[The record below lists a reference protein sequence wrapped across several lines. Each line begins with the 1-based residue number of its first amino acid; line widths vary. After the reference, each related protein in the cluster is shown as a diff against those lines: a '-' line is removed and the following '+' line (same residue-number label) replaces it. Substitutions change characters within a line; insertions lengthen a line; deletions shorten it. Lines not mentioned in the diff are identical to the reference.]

1 MLWQVPHDVSLTIHQ
16 YMKKV
21 VLAYSGGLDT
31 SYCVVY
37 LTRELGLEVHTVIVN
52 SGGFSE
58 EELAAIEKRAY
69 ELGSAKHEVIDVTQR
84 FYHDCLRYLIFG
96 NVLKNDTYPL
106 SVSAERMFQS
116 LALAEYAREH
126 RADYIAHGSTGA
138 GNDQVRFDVA
148 FSVISP
154 ATEIITPI
162 RDQQLSRQAEIDF
175 LNQHGFEM
183 SWEKAKYSINK
194 GIWGTSVG
202 GVETLTSDK
211 ALPESAY
218 PTPLSATE
226 PVNIEITFEQGEP
239 VALNG
244 KTMAPVALIQAL
256 NELAGQYAIGRDTH
270 VGDTILGIKGRVGFE
285 APAPLILLKAHHLL
299 EKHTS
304 SRWQLLHKDYIA
316 NWYGTL
322 LHEAQYLDPV
332 MRDFEAFLAS
342 SQERVSG
349 KVFVTLKPYRFEL
362 QGVDSKYDMMR
373 SKVATYGEEN
383 NAWDGRDAKGF
394 IKIFSNQLRIH
405 SSFND
410 EN

>member
-1 MLWQVPHDVSLTIHQ
+1 
-16 YMKKV
+16 MKKV

-31 SYCVVY
+31 SFCAVY

-69 ELGSAKHEVIDVTQR
+69 ELGSSKHEVIDVTQR

-126 RADYIAHGSTGA
+126 QADYIAHGSTGA

-154 ATEIITPI
+154 NTEIITPI
-162 RDQQLSRQAEIDF
+162 RDLKLSRQAEIDF

-202 GVETLTSDK
+202 GVETLTSNQ

-218 PTPLSATE
+218 PTQISETE
-226 PVNIEITFEQGEP
+226 PASIEITFEKGEP

-244 KTMAPVALIQAL
+244 ELMDPVALIQAL
-256 NELAGQYAIGRDTH
+256 NELAGTYAIGRDTH

-304 SRWQLLHKDYIA
+304 SRWQLLHKDYVA

-332 MRDFEAFLAS
+332 MRDFEAFLTS

-349 KVFVTLKPYRFEL
+349 KVFVTLKPYQFEL
-362 QGVDSKYDMMR
+362 QGIESKYDMMR

-383 NAWDGRDAKGF
+383 DAWDGRDAKGF

>member
-1 MLWQVPHDVSLTIHQ
+1 
-16 YMKKV
+16 MKKKAI
-21 VLAYSGGLDT
+21 LAYSGGLDT
-31 SYCVVY
+31 SFCAVY
-37 LTRELGLEVHTVIVN
+37 LSRDLDLEVHTVIVN
-52 SGGFSE
+52 SGGFTA

-69 ELGSAKHEVIDVTQR
+69 ELGSVKHEVIDVTTR
-84 FYHDCLRYLIFG
+84 FYQDCLRYLLFG

-116 LALAEYAREH
+116 LAIAEYARANE
-126 RADYIAHGSTGA
+126 ADYIVHGSTGA
-138 GNDQVRFDVA
+138 GNDQVRFDMA
-148 FSVISP
+148 FAVIAP
-154 ATEIITPI
+154 KTEVLTPI
-162 RDQQLSRQAEIDF
+162 RDLKLSRQAEIEY
-175 LNQHGFEM
+175 LQKQGFEM

-202 GVETLTSDK
+202 GVETLTSHE

-218 PTPLSATE
+218 PSQLQRQDSE
-226 PVNIEITFEQGEP
+226 RVEITFEKGEP

-244 KTMAPVALIQAL
+244 ETLEPVALIQKL
-256 NELAGQYAIGRDTH
+256 NELGAAFAVGRDIH

-285 APAPLILLKAHHLL
+285 APAPLILIKAHHLL

-304 SRWQLLHKDYIA
+304 TRWQLLHKDYIA

-332 MRDFEAFLAS
+332 MRDMEAFLIS
-342 SQERVSG
+342 SQNHVSG
-349 KVFVTLKPYRFEL
+349 KVFVQLKPYQFDL
-362 QGVDSKYDMMR
+362 LGVESKYDMMQ

-383 NAWDGRDAKGF
+383 NAWDARDARGF
-394 IKIFSNQLRIH
+394 IKIFGNQLKI
-405 SSFND
+405 SASLND

>member
-1 MLWQVPHDVSLTIHQ
+1 
-16 YMKKV
+16 MKKV

-37 LTRELGLEVHTVIVN
+37 LTKELGLEVHTVIVN
-52 SGGFSE
+52 SGGFSA
-58 EELAAIEKRAY
+58 EELQSIEKRAY
-69 ELGSAKHEVIDVTQR
+69 ELGSSKHEVINVTER
-84 FYHDCLRYLIFG
+84 FYQDCLRYLIFG
-96 NVLKNDTYPL
+96 NILKNDTYPL

-126 RADYIAHGSTGA
+126 KADYIAHGSTGA

-154 ATEIITPI
+154 NTEIITPI
-162 RDQQLSRQAEIDF
+162 RDLKLSRQAEIDF

-202 GVETLTSDK
+202 GVETLTSNQ

-218 PTPLSATE
+218 PTQISATE
-226 PVNIEITFEQGEP
+226 PTSVEITFEKGEP

-244 KTMAPVALIQAL
+244 KTMNPVELIQAL
-256 NELAGQYAIGRDTH
+256 NELAGTYAIGRDTH

-332 MRDFEAFLAS
+332 MRDMEAFLTS

-349 KVFVTLKPYRFEL
+349 KVFVTLKPYQFEL
-362 QGVDSKYDMMR
+362 QGIESKYDMMR

-383 NAWDGRDAKGF
+383 DAWDGRDAKGF

>member
-1 MLWQVPHDVSLTIHQ
+1 
-16 YMKKV
+16 MKKV

-52 SGGFSE
+52 SGGFSQ

-69 ELGSAKHEVIDVTQR
+69 ELGSTKHEVIDVTER

-96 NVLKNDTYPL
+96 NILKNDTYPL

-126 RADYIAHGSTGA
+126 KADYIAHGSTGA

-154 ATEIITPI
+154 NTEIITPI
-162 RDQQLSRQAEIDF
+162 RDLKLSRQAEIDF

-202 GVETLTSDK
+202 GVETLTSNQ

-218 PTPLSATE
+218 PTQISATE
-226 PVNIEITFEQGEP
+226 PTSIEITFEKGEP

-244 KTMAPVALIQAL
+244 KAMKPVQLIQEL
-256 NELAGQYAIGRDTH
+256 NEMAGKYAIGRDTH

-285 APAPLILLKAHHLL
+285 APAPLILLKGHHLL

-332 MRDFEAFLAS
+332 MRDMEAFLAS

-349 KVFVTLKPYRFEL
+349 KVFVTLKPYQFEL
-362 QGVDSKYDMMR
+362 QGIESKYDMMR

-383 NAWDGRDAKGF
+383 DAWDGRDAKGF

>member
-1 MLWQVPHDVSLTIHQ
+1 
-16 YMKKV
+16 MKKV

-202 GVETLTSDK
+202 GVETLTSDQ

-244 KTMAPVALIQAL
+244 KAMAPVALIQTL

>member
-1 MLWQVPHDVSLTIHQ
+1 
-16 YMKKV
+16 MKKV

-58 EELAAIEKRAY
+58 EELTAIEKRAY
-69 ELGSAKHEVIDVTQR
+69 ELGSTKHEVIDVTQR
-84 FYHDCLRYLIFG
+84 FYQDCLRYLIFG
-96 NVLKNDTYPL
+96 NILKNDTYPL

-126 RADYIAHGSTGA
+126 KADYIAHGSTGA

-148 FSVISP
+148 FSVIAP
-154 ATEIITPI
+154 NTEIITPI
-162 RDQQLSRQAEIDF
+162 RDLKLSRQAEIDF
-175 LNQHGFEM
+175 LNKHGFEM

-202 GVETLTSDK
+202 GVETLTSHQ

-218 PTPLSATE
+218 PTQLSATE
-226 PVNIEITFEQGEP
+226 PTSIEITFEKGEP

-244 KTMAPVALIQAL
+244 ETMNPVALIQAL
-256 NELAGQYAIGRDTH
+256 NELAGTYAIGRDTH

-304 SRWQLLHKDYIA
+304 SRWQLLHKDYVA

-332 MRDFEAFLAS
+332 MRDFEALLTS

-349 KVFVTLKPYRFEL
+349 KVFVTLKLYQFEL
-362 QGVDSKYDMMR
+362 QGIESKYDMMR

-383 NAWDGRDAKGF
+383 DAWDGRDAKGF

>member
-1 MLWQVPHDVSLTIHQ
+1 
-16 YMKKV
+16 MKKV

-69 ELGSAKHEVIDVTQR
+69 ELGSSQHEVIDVTER
-84 FYHDCLRYLIFG
+84 FYYDCLRYLIFG
-96 NVLKNDTYPL
+96 NILKNDTYPL

-116 LALAEYAREH
+116 LALAEYACEH
-126 RADYIAHGSTGA
+126 KADYIAHGSTGA

-148 FSVISP
+148 FSVIAP
-154 ATEIITPI
+154 NTEIITPI
-162 RDQQLSRQAEIDF
+162 RDQKLSLQAEIDF

-202 GVETLTSDK
+202 GVETLTSNK

-218 PTPLSATE
+218 PTQLSATE
-226 PVNIEITFEQGEP
+226 PTSIEVTFEKGEP

-244 KTMAPVALIQAL
+244 QAMSPVQLIQTL

-332 MRDFEAFLAS
+332 MRDMEAFLAS
-342 SQERVSG
+342 SQARVSG
-349 KVFVTLKPYRFEL
+349 TVFVTLKPYRFEL
-362 QGVDSKYDMMR
+362 LGVDSKYDMMR

-383 NAWDGRDAKGF
+383 DAWDGRDAKGF

>member
-1 MLWQVPHDVSLTIHQ
+1 MK
-16 YMKKV
+16 KKV

-31 SYCVVY
+31 SYCAVY

-69 ELGSAKHEVIDVTQR
+69 ELGSTKHEVIDVTQR
-84 FYHDCLRYLIFG
+84 FYQDCLRYLIFG
-96 NVLKNDTYPL
+96 NILKNDTYPL

-126 RADYIAHGSTGA
+126 QADYIAHGSTGA

-148 FSVISP
+148 FSVITP
-154 ATEIITPI
+154 NTEIITPI
-162 RDQQLSRQAEIDF
+162 RDLKLSRQAEIDF

-202 GVETLTSDK
+202 GVETLTSHQ

-218 PTPLSATE
+218 PTQISATE
-226 PVNIEITFEQGEP
+226 PTSIEITFEKGEP

-244 KTMAPVALIQAL
+244 ETMNPVALIQAL
-256 NELAGQYAIGRDTH
+256 NELAGTYAIGRDTH

-304 SRWQLLHKDYIA
+304 SRWQLLHKDYVA

-332 MRDFEAFLAS
+332 MRDFEALLTS

-349 KVFVTLKPYRFEL
+349 KVFVTLKPYQFEL
-362 QGVDSKYDMMR
+362 QGIESKYDMMR

-383 NAWDGRDAKGF
+383 DAWDGRDAKGF

>member
-1 MLWQVPHDVSLTIHQ
+1 MSNK
-16 YMKKV
+16 KKV

-31 SYCVVY
+31 SFCAVY

-52 SGGFSE
+52 SGGFSQ

-69 ELGSAKHEVIDVTQR
+69 ELGSSQHEVIDVTQR
-84 FYHDCLRYLIFG
+84 FYQDCLRYLIFG
-96 NVLKNDTYPL
+96 NILKNDTYPL

-126 RADYIAHGSTGA
+126 KADYIAHGSTGA

-148 FSVISP
+148 FSVIAP
-154 ATEIITPI
+154 DTEIITPI
-162 RDQQLSRQAEIDF
+162 RDLKLSRQAEIDF

-183 SWEKAKYSINK
+183 SWDKAKYSINK

-202 GVETLTSDK
+202 GVETLTSHQ

-218 PTPLSATE
+218 PTQLTATE
-226 PVNIEITFEQGEP
+226 PTQVEITFEKGEP

-244 KTMAPVALIQAL
+244 ETMDPVALIQSL
-256 NELAGQYAIGRDTH
+256 NELAGTYAIGRDTH

-332 MRDFEAFLAS
+332 MRDFEAFLTS
-342 SQERVSG
+342 SQDRVSG
-349 KVFVTLKPYRFEL
+349 TVFVTLLPYRFEL
-362 QGVDSKYDMMR
+362 QGVESKFDMMQ

-383 NAWDGRDAKGF
+383 NAWDGRDAQGF
-394 IKIFSNQLRIH
+394 IKIFSNQLKIH

>member
-1 MLWQVPHDVSLTIHQ
+1 
-16 YMKKV
+16 MKKKAI
-21 VLAYSGGLDT
+21 LAYSGGLDT
-31 SYCVVY
+31 SYCAVY
-37 LTRELGLEVHTVIVN
+37 LSRELGLEVHTVLVN
-52 SGGFSE
+52 SGGFTAD
-58 EELAAIEKRAY
+58 ELAAIEKRAY
-69 ELGSAKHEVIDVTQR
+69 ELGSVKHEVIDVTTR
-84 FYHDCLRYLIFG
+84 FYHYCLRYLLFG

-116 LALAEYAREH
+116 LAIAEYARANE
-126 RADYIAHGSTGA
+126 ADYIAHGSTGA

-154 ATEIITPI
+154 KTEVLTPI
-162 RDQQLSRQAEIDF
+162 RDLKLSRQAEIEY
-175 LNQHGFEM
+175 LHEQGFEM
-183 SWEKAKYSINK
+183 SWEKARYSINK

-202 GVETLTSDK
+202 GVETLTSHE

-218 PTPLSATE
+218 PSQLQRQDSE
-226 PVNIEITFEQGEP
+226 RVEITFEKGEP

-244 KTMAPVALIQAL
+244 ETMNPITLIQKL
-256 NELAGQYAIGRDTH
+256 NELGSAFAIGRDTH

-285 APAPLILLKAHHLL
+285 APAPLILIKAHHLL

-304 SRWQLLHKDYIA
+304 TRWQLLHKDYIA

-332 MRDFEAFLAS
+332 MRDMEAFLES
-342 SQERVSG
+342 SQSHVSG
-349 KVFVTLKPYRFEL
+349 KVFVQLKPYQFDLLGIE
-362 QGVDSKYDMMR
+362 SKYDMMQ

-383 NAWDGRDAKGF
+383 NAWDARDARGF
-394 IKIFSNQLRIH
+394 IKIFGNQLKISASLH
-405 SSFND
+405 D

>member
-1 MLWQVPHDVSLTIHQ
+1 MPWQVQHNVSLTIYQH
-16 YMKKV
+16 MKKV

-202 GVETLTSDK
+202 GVETLTSDQ

-244 KTMAPVALIQAL
+244 KAMTPVALIQAL

>member
-1 MLWQVPHDVSLTIHQ
+1 M
-16 YMKKV
+16 MKKKAI
-21 VLAYSGGLDT
+21 LAYSGGLDT
-31 SYCVVY
+31 SFCAVY
-37 LTRELGLEVHTVIVN
+37 LSRELDLEVHTVIVN
-52 SGGFSE
+52 SGGFTA

-69 ELGSAKHEVIDVTQR
+69 ELGSVKHEVIDVTTR
-84 FYHDCLRYLIFG
+84 FYQDCLRYLLFG

-116 LALAEYAREH
+116 LAIAGYARTNE
-126 RADYIAHGSTGA
+126 ADYIVHGSTGA

-148 FSVISP
+148 FSVIAP
-154 ATEIITPI
+154 KTEILTPI
-162 RDQQLSRQAEIDF
+162 RDLKLSRQAEIEY
-175 LNQHGFEM
+175 LQKQGFEM

-202 GVETLTSDK
+202 GVETLTSHE

-218 PTPLSATE
+218 PSQLQRHDSE
-226 PVNIEITFEQGEP
+226 RVEITFERGEA

-244 KTMAPVALIQAL
+244 EKMEPVALIQKL
-256 NELAGQYAIGRDTH
+256 NELGAAFAIGRDTH

-285 APAPLILLKAHHLL
+285 APAPLILIKAHHLL

-304 SRWQLLHKDYIA
+304 TRWQLLHKDYIA

-332 MRDFEAFLAS
+332 MRDMEAFLES
-342 SQERVSG
+342 SQKHVSG
-349 KVFVTLKPYRFEL
+349 KVFVQLKPYQFDLLGIE
-362 QGVDSKYDMMR
+362 SKYDMMQ

-383 NAWDGRDAKGF
+383 NAWDARDARGF
-394 IKIFSNQLRIH
+394 IKIFGNQLKISASLH
-405 SSFND
+405 D

>member
-1 MLWQVPHDVSLTIHQ
+1 
-16 YMKKV
+16 MKKKAI
-21 VLAYSGGLDT
+21 LAYSGGLDT
-31 SYCVVY
+31 SFCAVY
-37 LTRELGLEVHTVIVN
+37 LSRDLDLEVHTVIVN
-52 SGGFSE
+52 SGGFTA
-58 EELAAIEKRAY
+58 EELTAIEKHAY
-69 ELGSAKHEVIDVTQR
+69 ELGSVKHEVIDVTDR
-84 FYHDCLRYLIFG
+84 FYRDCLRFLLFG

-116 LALAEYAREH
+116 LAIAEYARANE
-126 RADYIAHGSTGA
+126 ADYIAHGSTGA

-154 ATEIITPI
+154 KTEVLTPI
-162 RDQQLSRQAEIDF
+162 RDLKLSRQAEIEY
-175 LNQHGFEM
+175 LHQQGFEM
-183 SWEKAKYSINK
+183 SWEKARYSINK

-202 GVETLTSDK
+202 GVETLTSHE

-218 PTPLSATE
+218 PSQLQRQDSAR
-226 PVNIEITFEQGEP
+226 VEITFEKGEP

-244 KTMAPVALIQAL
+244 ETMNPITLIQKL
-256 NELAGQYAIGRDTH
+256 NELGSAFAIGRDTH

-285 APAPLILLKAHHLL
+285 APAALILIKAHHLL

-304 SRWQLLHKDYIA
+304 TRWQLLHKDYIA

-332 MRDFEAFLAS
+332 MRDMEAFLES
-342 SQERVSG
+342 SQSHVSG
-349 KVFVTLKPYRFEL
+349 KVFVLLKPYQFNLLGIE
-362 QGVDSKYDMMR
+362 SKYDMMQ

-383 NAWDGRDAKGF
+383 NAWDARDAKGF
-394 IKIFSNQLRIH
+394 IKIFGNQLKISASLH
-405 SSFND
+405 D

>member
-1 MLWQVPHDVSLTIHQ
+1 
-16 YMKKV
+16 MKKV

-52 SGGFSE
+52 SGGFSDA
-58 EELAAIEKRAY
+58 ELAAIEKRAY
-69 ELGSAKHEVIDVTQR
+69 ELGSSKHEVIDVTER
-84 FYHDCLRYLIFG
+84 FYQDCLRYLIFG

-126 RADYIAHGSTGA
+126 QADYIAHGSTGA

-148 FSVISP
+148 FSVIAP
-154 ATEIITPI
+154 NTEIITPI
-162 RDQQLSRQAEIDF
+162 RDQKLSRQAEIDF

-202 GVETLTSDK
+202 GVETLTSHQ

-218 PTPLSATE
+218 PTQLSRTE
-226 PVNIEITFEQGEP
+226 PQRLSLTFEQGEP

-244 KTMAPVALIQAL
+244 EAMAPVALIQAL

-332 MRDFEAFLAS
+332 MRDMEAFLAS
-342 SQERVSG
+342 SQARVSG
-349 KVFVTLKPYRFEL
+349 TVFVTLKPYQFEL
-362 QGVDSKYDMMR
+362 QGIESKFDMMR
-373 SKVATYGEEN
+373 STVATYGEEN
-383 NAWDGRDAKGF
+383 DAWDSRDAKGF

-405 SSFND
+405 SSFTD

>member
-1 MLWQVPHDVSLTIHQ
+1 
-16 YMKKV
+16 MKKV

-37 LTRELGLEVHTVIVN
+37 LTKELGLEVHTVIVN
-52 SGGFSE
+52 SGGFSA
-58 EELAAIEKRAY
+58 EELQQIETRAY
-69 ELGSAKHEVIDVTQR
+69 ELGSSKHEVIDVTAR
-84 FYHDCLRYLIFG
+84 FYQDCLRYLLFG

-106 SVSAERMFQS
+106 SVSAERMFQA

-126 RADYIAHGSTGA
+126 KADYIAHGSTGA

-148 FSVISP
+148 FSVIAP
-154 ATEIITPI
+154 HTEIITPI
-162 RDQQLSRQAEIDF
+162 RDQKLSRQAEIEY
-175 LNQHGFEM
+175 LRGHGVEM
-183 SWEKAKYSINK
+183 SWEKARYSINK

-202 GVETLTSDK
+202 GVETLTSHQ
-211 ALPESAY
+211 ALPETAY
-218 PTPLSATE
+218 PTQLEQTE
-226 PVNIEITFEQGEP
+226 PTTIEVTFEKGEP

-244 KTMAPVALIQAL
+244 QKMPPVELIQAL
-256 NELAGQYAIGRDTH
+256 NELAGRYAIGRDIH

-285 APAPLILLKAHHLL
+285 APAALMLIKAHHLL

-332 MRDFEAFLAS
+332 MRDMEAFLES
-342 SQERVSG
+342 SQARVSG
-349 KVFVTLKPYRFEL
+349 TVFIKLKPYQFEL
-362 QGVDSKYDMMR
+362 QGIDSKFDMMR

-383 NAWDGRDAKGF
+383 DAWDARDAQGF
-394 IKIFSNQLRIH
+394 IKIFSNQLKIH
-405 SSFND
+405 GSFNG
-410 EN
+410 ES

>member
-1 MLWQVPHDVSLTIHQ
+1 
-16 YMKKV
+16 MKKV

-37 LTRELGLEVHTVIVN
+37 LTREMGLEVHTVIVN
-52 SGGFSE
+52 SGGFSQ

-69 ELGSAKHEVIDVTQR
+69 ELGSTKHEVIDVTER
-84 FYHDCLRYLIFG
+84 FYQDCLRYLIFG
-96 NVLKNDTYPL
+96 NILKNDTYPL

-126 RADYIAHGSTGA
+126 KADYIAHGSTGA

-154 ATEIITPI
+154 NTEIITPI
-162 RDQQLSRQAEIDF
+162 RDLKLSRQAEIDF

-202 GVETLTSDK
+202 GVETLTSNQ

-218 PTPLSATE
+218 PTQISATE
-226 PVNIEITFEQGEP
+226 PTSIEITFEKGEP
-239 VALNG
+239 VALNS
-244 KTMAPVALIQAL
+244 KSMKPVQLIQEL
-256 NELAGQYAIGRDTH
+256 NEMAGKYAIGRDTH

-285 APAPLILLKAHHLL
+285 APAPLILLKGHHLL

-332 MRDFEAFLAS
+332 MRDMEAFLAS

-349 KVFVTLKPYRFEL
+349 KVFVTLKPYQFEL
-362 QGVDSKYDMMR
+362 QGIESKYDMMR

-383 NAWDGRDAKGF
+383 DAWDGRDAKGF